1 MRIRRLEISS
11 FKNLRDFTVDF
22 DAQSFTTVIVGE
34 NGAGKSNVL
43 EALVIILRDLD
54 LYRDPE
60 FGYRLEYTCREHNI
74 TVVGNP
80 HEETKSKKTRIEVDG
95 NSLSF
100 SKFARES
107 RDEYLP
113 KYVFGYYSGP
123 SNRLEE
129 HFELHQQRFYKA
141 LLDGDENASRPLLYA
156 RHAHSQFVLLG
167 FFNEHDQ
174 TILDFL
180 REYLRIEAFDSVL
193 FVMATPSWY
202 QKGIEKRNTD
212 GDPRFWYARGTVKTF
227 LGRLYDSAL
236 APMRKQIDRTTE
248 HLYLYLPNLETLQR
262 LYKHHAGPQGF
273 FKALESTYISE
284 LISEV
289 RIRVKIRN
297 SDQSLTFRELSEGEQ
312 QLLMV
317 LGLLRFTKEDESLFL
332 LDEPDTHLN
341 PAWSISYLD
350 HLRSVVGEDP
360 SNQIIMT
367 THDPLVISGLGTK
380 DVRILELDR
389 ESGNIRVVPPSEAPV
404 GMGYADILTSDIFK
418 LRSTVNPKIQQMLD
432 EKRSLAVKD
441 DLSQHEQRRLAELSE
456 QLGDLDITSTVR
468 DPLYKPFVEAL
479 SLAEQEE
486 GLQSTKLTK
495 QEQERRAA
503 LAREIIARLR
513 AAEETVS

>member
-11 FKNLRDFTVDF
+11 FKNLRDFTIDF

-54 LYRDPE
+54 LHRDPA
-60 FGYRLEYTCREHNI
+60 FGYLLEYTCRGHNI
-74 TVVGNP
+74 SVHGDP
-80 HEETKSKKTRIEVDG
+80 SAPTKAQKTRITVDG
-95 NSLSF
+95 NPLSF
-100 SKFARES
+100 NKFANVD

-113 KYVFGYYSGP
+113 RYVFGYYSGP
-123 SNRLEE
+123 SNRLQE

-141 LLDGDENASRPLLYA
+141 LLAGDDNASRPLLYA
-156 RHAHSQFVLLG
+156 RHVHSQFVLLG
-167 FFNEHDQ
+167 FFNEHDEA
-174 TILDFL
+174 ILNFL
-180 REYLRIEAFDSVL
+180 REHLRIEAFDSVL

-202 QKGIEKRNTD
+202 QKGIAKRNTD

-227 LGRLYDSAL
+227 LARLYDIAL
-236 APMRKQIDRTTE
+236 APMRKQINRTTE
-248 HLYLYLPNLETLQR
+248 HVYLYLPNLGALQE
-262 LYKHHAGPQGF
+262 LYKHHAGPQSF

-289 RIRVKIRN
+289 RIRVKVRN

-317 LGLLRFTKEDESLFL
+317 LGLLRFTREDESLFL

-341 PAWSISYLD
+341 PAWSIGYLD

-360 SNQIIMT
+360 SSQIIMT
-367 THDPLVISGLGTK
+367 THDPLVISGLGTQ
-380 DVRILELDR
+380 DVRILELDPK
-389 ESGNIRVVPPSEAPV
+389 SGLIHVVPPEEAPL

-418 LRSTVNPKIQQMLD
+418 LRSTVNPKMQQLLD

-441 DLSQHEQRRLAELSE
+441 ELSPEEHLRLAELNTLIGE
-456 QLGDLDITSTVR
+456 FDITSTVR
-468 DPLYKPFVEAL
+468 DPLYKPFVNAL
-479 SLAEQEE
+479 AQAEHDE
-486 GLQSTKLTK
+486 GLQSVTLSR
-495 QEQERRAA
+495 QEHERRET
-503 LAREIIARLR
+503 LAREIITRLL
-513 AAEETVS
+513 AEEKKSQ